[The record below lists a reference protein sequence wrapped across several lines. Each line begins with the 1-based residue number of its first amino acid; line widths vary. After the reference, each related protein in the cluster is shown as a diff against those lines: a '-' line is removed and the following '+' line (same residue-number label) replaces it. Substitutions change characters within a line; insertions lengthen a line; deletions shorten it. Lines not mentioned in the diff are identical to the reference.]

1 MKMTTMSELNCSN
14 ESGRM
19 NNVRLTA
26 LFYHFK
32 QAENTKLCKIQIEL
46 ILTQHHTFQTNFN
59 YLIQRLNNQA
69 ILFSSM
75 ARTHLRPHLLKHPRK
90 S

>member
-1 MKMTTMSELNCSN
+1 MKMTAMSELNCSN

-26 LFYHFK
+26 LFQ

-46 ILTQHHTFQTNFN
+46 ILTRHHTFQTNFY
-59 YLIQRLNNQA
+59 YLSQRLNKA
-69 ILFSSM
+69 YFVV
-75 ARTHLRPHLLKHPRK
+75 
-90 S
+90 

>member
-1 MKMTTMSELNCSN
+1 MKMTAMSELNCSN

-26 LFYHFK
+26 LFHHFE

-46 ILTQHHTFQTNFN
+46 ILTQHQYISNEFLLLEPTFEHFN
-59 YLIQRLNNQA
+59 DD
-69 ILFSSM
+69 
-75 ARTHLRPHLLKHPRK
+75 
-90 S
+90 